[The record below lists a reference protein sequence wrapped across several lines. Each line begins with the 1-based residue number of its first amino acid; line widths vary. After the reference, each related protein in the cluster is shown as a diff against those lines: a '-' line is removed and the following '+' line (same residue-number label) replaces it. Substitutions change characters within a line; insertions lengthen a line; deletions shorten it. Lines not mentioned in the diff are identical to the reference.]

1 MDEHQRNFCR
11 KLNLDNVFSNH
22 LNWRLSKLKDN
33 VVSTD
38 KGINIGSR
46 ICLVFAFVLQVLSA
60 LVTVIFCIMARFYT
74 IKFKTFKVQ
83 GKYMSVKSF
92 KRLSYMDS
100 SVHMIVTHSLV
111 WLMLWRMLPMK
122 LVKKQKKLL
131 IPFLKIKETIVDH
144 MNWPVRYFW
153 NRSDGPW
160 FEPGNHRKCFVI
172 FQHHLKLVSL
182 ANKTN

>member
-1 MDEHQRNFCR
+1 MEIVQVFLKRVSVSMAEHQRNSCR
-11 KLNLDNVFSNH
+11 KLYLENIFSNH
-22 LNWRLSKLKDN
+22 LNWKLSKLNDN
-33 VVSTD
+33 AVSTD

-74 IKFKTFKVQ
+74 IKFKTLEVR
-83 GKYMSVKSF
+83 GKNIGVKSF

-100 SVHMIVTHSLV
+100 SVHTIVTHSLV

-131 IPFLKIKETIVDH
+131 IPF
-144 MNWPVRYFW
+144 
-153 NRSDGPW
+153 
-160 FEPGNHRKCFVI
+160 
-172 FQHHLKLVSL
+172 
-182 ANKTN
+182 